1 MFDHADY
8 EPLTS
13 KQSAAGRSVREYG
26 TSIEDFG
33 RRDLPPEKPREKIT
47 PVARPSY
54 DTPEKAP
61 VQQRASY
68 SQRPQTA
75 APQAQTAPIQA
86 PAAEPR
92 QQKVQRAT
100 WDKPAGDAKKAAAA
114 AQIASIKAAFKG
126 GGSEEGNVI
135 VECVE
140 GDCKECDNVQLKDTK
155 KMRMQEE
162 RMRKIKEEEE
172 INARTRQ
179 FELEERRRLA
189 DQKAAQKREMEQTMA
204 AIEARKQAEKAAR
217 LQDKSNKAQSE
228 A

>member
-1 MFDHADY
+1 M
-8 EPLTS
+8 
-13 KQSAAGRSVREYG
+13 
-26 TSIEDFG
+26 
-33 RRDLPPEKPREKIT
+33 
-47 PVARPSY
+47 
-54 DTPEKAP
+54 
-61 VQQRASY
+61 
-68 SQRPQTA
+68 
-75 APQAQTAPIQA
+75 
-86 PAAEPR
+86 
-92 QQKVQRAT
+92 
-100 WDKPAGDAKKAAAA
+100 
-114 AQIASIKAAFKG
+114 
-126 GGSEEGNVI
+126 
-135 VECVE
+135 ECVE